1 MRQTLLIFVFLV
13 QMVIASFS
21 ALAQSNY
28 PIFVSPSLL
37 PPYSLQLSDYSA
49 HGSQRLMVTIV
60 VNDLEVANLPVKLRL
75 TMETA
80 GATIE
85 TPVTLNTTPIYLDGG
100 SATVLFGEDLYDY
113 FNLNNLQFKGFSK
126 EAYQR
131 SGQMPEGFYRFSI
144 EVLHFHTNRV
154 ISNTGTTS
162 AWMALGHPPVLR
174 LPANDA
180 ELGQYVGVPIT
191 FSWLSSNVGSP
202 VSAGSIRYKFEL
214 WEVRVKGVN
223 PYNIVGSMPVFYE
236 HVTSTNSYSFN
247 PASVM
252 MEEGMTYAW
261 RVTAFDESGLVP
273 FSQNGQSEVRT
284 FTYKSRC
291 EAVSDISATAG
302 GQKGSFVWTPEKN
315 HTSFNVEV
323 RNAATDWFSA
333 SETYDS
339 KVEFFQL
346 ERGQTYEL
354 RVQAVCNGD
363 AASVSDYSSW
373 TSLLIP
379 DKKPD
384 ESNDDCPDCACS
396 DDLPDVEL
404 TNFELRQDLT
414 VGDTLTNKTGTT
426 RFIVREVNAQGN
438 GIYSGVFYF
447 WGELWGMKV
456 PCEFSDLQVNTD
468 NVIVNMDY
476 KSINDP
482 KFIVD
487 IDALAGAGSDLL
499 DQLATV
505 TAKTSIV
512 DTIAVQQ
519 EFDYV
524 VVKDGELYAVVV
536 EQDTVV
542 ERPMGVSLEEAK
554 QKLITSADGGEVVI
568 SSKGEPMGVQEFKA
582 TGGNNRLVKSY
593 NEQKEKEQL
602 TEGSMV
608 GFSPYDKQNYGFDAY
623 DPLKQRI
630 QHFYPSLDNGYRPA
644 FKSVESFRY
653 DKVLT
658 DASSDISFRDEMGIP
673 ALSATGALN
682 VQGHIAGSTR
692 ALYAYRALSDSTEE
706 VVGKL
711 NVVSFDNTLKRVHV
725 VPVNGAK
732 MPTQSQLEHT
742 LKQVYKQAIATWT
755 VVSEPGVSVHFP
767 GGRMTHEGSGTF
779 STYNDDQTAIVD
791 AYVATGRKIERG
803 DLYLFFVEGATFKD
817 RSLAGY
823 MPLNRQVGFI
833 YDNPSPIIVAHEL
846 GHGAFNLRHTFSPE
860 EFIQDESKTQ
870 NLMDYAGG
878 TDLWKYQWDL
888 IHNPESILF
897 AWAQDEEEGAA
908 ISMDLILRESST
920 QNIEFDIEGMITCLT
935 PAGKPYTLPS
945 NVQMLDFTSN
955 SDDQPD
961 GALFAFATDD
971 NRIFSAAF
979 RRSTKEFLGYAEI
992 KRQSNNIL
1000 DRIDYKDSE
1009 KKIPVLREDNLTKSL
1024 SDDSRVLIGKVINCA
1039 INVYQIEYA
1048 QVINKEGVQEDE
1060 YYGSGSFDNPIS
1072 YNLQGKTPI
1081 SVSDPTACFNAHAK
1095 KFYNGHMS
1103 ASSSYKDVL
1112 LRIAN
1117 LINSVEEQGDN
1128 VFADYEMYCRAERSE
1143 RYYGSPEAWAP
1154 EYYELFANALEAYIE
1169 SKDALEKII
1178 LAETNR
1184 DRVTDLAWTLVSKWS
1199 ESISYDVRLHIIKK
1213 LSEGKMYGNPLFGNG
1228 QEYLAVRLISGIQ
1241 NVEEQAKFLTDITK
1255 DDLLEVLFSRMGDEL
1270 GGDNFST
1277 FIMLLSQ
1284 MAKNNIETFGVQGDP
1299 LFIWVGNLFRSDKV
1313 KIDFTTGSQ
1322 LKVQGF
1328 TKEFTCYPTYYG
1340 GGTSCTSKWD
1350 TTTPE
1355 YTLSPFT
1362 FIPVKFP
1369 KGEKFLESLSDDGS
1383 NIAFVPV
1390 IYLKALNAKRNTD
1403 VTKTTVG
1410 IAVDVASLCIGIG
1423 ELNAAIK
1430 AVKISKD
1437 AIKILRLTAMAT
1449 DVVITSS
1456 DIIITLVED
1465 DIRELEGGPEFLD
1478 KYRTYSAL
1486 SGLTAF
1492 GGDVLTKSPE
1502 TLAGLSDSWHK
1513 FKGTHG
1519 SNPKKVINAVGG
1531 TKGYHDIE
1539 KIVDETEDALRQTQ
1553 HVLPPSSSLDVNAK
1567 YADAIA
1573 HIADDWRIN
1582 ALGRPISD
1590 LKEAPLGYY
1599 FYPKKNPEGLRR
1611 LDANDPKTPQLKV
1624 ENGLVVV
1631 ANKYAENLTGIIKT
1645 TCDEL
1650 INAGIKHLDDGSSI
1664 KFLSA
1669 NGDEIA
1675 AINNGKFTV
1684 KKWGAHYEGTVV
1696 KELGNGYW
1704 LVKNGD
1710 EHTIDLG
1717 FGERKSLNAEEVN
1730 EYLIKGQGKDADGQP
1745 YLNGTRIDEIIL
1757 GKKDEVIYFVEDY
1770 NNGIPNPGQYA
1781 SKNEISTIKELR
1793 ENLAVKEAWK
1803 KAEKQPTIRAYRV
1816 KVPLKSRSG
1825 TVGPQIDNGKNLPG
1839 GGHQYEI
1846 VDFLGKDWKKY
1857 LEPVGNEGGIILK

>member
-1 MRQTLLIFVFLV
+1 
-13 QMVIASFS
+13 
-21 ALAQSNY
+21 
-28 PIFVSPSLL
+28 
-37 PPYSLQLSDYSA
+37 
-49 HGSQRLMVTIV
+49 
-60 VNDLEVANLPVKLRL
+60 
-75 TMETA
+75 META

-273 FSQNGQSEVRT
+273 FAQNGQSEVRT

-404 TNFELRQDLT
+404 TNFELRHDLT

-438 GIYSGVFYF
+438 GIYSGIFYF

-482 KFIVD
+482 KFLVGVD
-487 IDALAGAGSDLL
+487 VLVEKGNDFL

-505 TAKTSIV
+505 TAKTRIV
-512 DTIAVQQ
+512 DTISVQQ

-536 EQDTVV
+536 EQDAVV

-554 QKLITSADGGEVVI
+554 QKLIANADGDEVVI

-608 GFSPYDKQNYGFDAY
+608 GFLPYDKQNYGFDAY

-630 QHFYPSLDNGYRPA
+630 QRFYPSLDNGYRPA

-682 VQGHIAGSTR
+682 VQGHIAGSNR

-870 NLMDYAGG
+870 NLMDYNGG

-897 AWAQDEEEGAA
+897 AWAQDEEEGAYKINLANLNWIKAPKASGLYLAPSLFPIWLEGVSEVAVLKDAEHGIDVKHISSEA
-908 ISMDLILRESST
+908 IYGFKTSSLSFQAEVTTDLFAGYKEEGGNTNISFMGTGKETQTETEKSSYSLLLWDIDKDEFISRQINNNKWFPEPSSWGSYSAAGTLVSGIDEFTFMPCGHLLRDYAESPIMDSRILRTAIYKDPCLLEHPFVPMGEGLGYET
-920 QNIEFDIEGMITCLT
+920 EFMKGLNTMVG
-935 PAGKPYTLPS
+935 AGL
-945 NVQMLDFTSN
+945 
-955 SDDQPD
+955 
-961 GALFAFATDD
+961 G
-971 NRIFSAAF
+971 AAF
-979 RRSTKEFLGYAEI
+979 FPAAVEILLVPILEQSLPAIVNEGGSFFTGYLTRKKAI
-992 KRQSNNIL
+992 DVAVGVTLDVTLQSFIL
-1000 DRIDYKDSE
+1000 HVFEDVHLSEVPGRIDYYQTTISGTEALIDNQFLETFITPLYGAFFDNGRIK
-1009 KKIPVLREDNLTKSL
+1009 EDVQFDRVYSDYLQGAATALLIRIATERAPGAGKALKNNLIKLKGIAKKSL
-1024 SDDSRVLIGKVINCA
+1024 PDFRIKLRSKG
-1039 INVYQIEYA
+1039 
-1048 QVINKEGVQEDE
+1048 
-1060 YYGSGSFDNPIS
+1060 
-1072 YNLQGKTPI
+1072 
-1081 SVSDPTACFNAHAK
+1081 VSDADIDEIVRYLDELDDDAARFRE
-1095 KFYNGHMS
+1095 S
-1103 ASSSYKDVL
+1103 ASV
-1112 LRIAN
+1112 
-1117 LINSVEEQGDN
+1117 G
-1128 VFADYEMYCRAERSE
+1128 
-1143 RYYGSPEAWAP
+1143 
-1154 EYYELFANALEAYIE
+1154 
-1169 SKDALEKII
+1169 
-1178 LAETNR
+1178 
-1184 DRVTDLAWTLVSKWS
+1184 
-1199 ESISYDVRLHIIKK
+1199 
-1213 LSEGKMYGNPLFGNG
+1213 LSEAELLFKTIN
-1228 QEYLAVRLISGIQ
+1228 R
-1241 NVEEQAKFLTDITK
+1241 
-1255 DDLLEVLFSRMGDEL
+1255 
-1270 GGDNFST
+1270 
-1277 FIMLLSQ
+1277 
-1284 MAKNNIETFGVQGDP
+1284 
-1299 LFIWVGNLFRSDKV
+1299 
-1313 KIDFTTGSQ
+1313 TT
-1322 LKVQGF
+1322 
-1328 TKEFTCYPTYYG
+1328 
-1340 GGTSCTSKWD
+1340 
-1350 TTTPE
+1350 
-1355 YTLSPFT
+1355 
-1362 FIPVKFP
+1362 I
-1369 KGEKFLESLSDDGS
+1369 
-1383 NIAFVPV
+1383 
-1390 IYLKALNAKRNTD
+1390 
-1403 VTKTTVG
+1403 
-1410 IAVDVASLCIGIG
+1410 
-1423 ELNAAIK
+1423 
-1430 AVKISKD
+1430 
-1437 AIKILRLTAMAT
+1437 
-1449 DVVITSS
+1449 
-1456 DIIITLVED
+1456 
-1465 DIRELEGGPEFLD
+1465 
-1478 KYRTYSAL
+1478 
-1486 SGLTAF
+1486 
-1492 GGDVLTKSPE
+1492 
-1502 TLAGLSDSWHK
+1502 K
-1513 FKGTHG
+1513 FK
-1519 SNPKKVINAVGG
+1519 P
-1531 TKGYHDIE
+1531 
-1539 KIVDETEDALRQTQ
+1539 
-1553 HVLPPSSSLDVNAK
+1553 
-1567 YADAIA
+1567 
-1573 HIADDWRIN
+1573 
-1582 ALGRPISD
+1582 
-1590 LKEAPLGYY
+1590 
-1599 FYPKKNPEGLRR
+1599 
-1611 LDANDPKTPQLKV
+1611 
-1624 ENGLVVV
+1624 
-1631 ANKYAENLTGIIKT
+1631 
-1645 TCDEL
+1645 
-1650 INAGIKHLDDGSSI
+1650 
-1664 KFLSA
+1664 
-1669 NGDEIA
+1669 
-1675 AINNGKFTV
+1675 
-1684 KKWGAHYEGTVV
+1684 GTVV
-1696 KELGNGYW
+1696 KRAHNELYASYKIENPRYENYPYHRGMPVTDMELEETAYFARIYTGERMQGEWIIRIEDLKKY
-1704 LVKNGD
+1704 D
-1710 EHTIDLG
+1710 SIDDIIEELAIPYSGG
-1717 FGERKSLNAEEVN
+1717 FGEKPTKVALVEVPKGTIIRKSTAGFQEWSHVSPA
-1730 EYLIKGQGKDADGQP
+1730 LIQEGGAIQYQIVGFDSGNPMYDAWF
-1745 YLNGTRIDEIIL
+1745 
-1757 GKKDEVIYFVEDY
+1757 K
-1770 NNGIPNPGQYA
+1770 
-1781 SKNEISTIKELR
+1781 
-1793 ENLAVKEAWK
+1793 
-1803 KAEKQPTIRAYRV
+1803 
-1816 KVPLKSRSG
+1816 
-1825 TVGPQIDNGKNLPG
+1825 
-1839 GGHQYEI
+1839 
-1846 VDFLGKDWKKY
+1846 
-1857 LEPVGNEGGIILK
+1857 PVGEFERLND